1 MKVVRKRR
9 QSEASSGL
17 PRRGR
22 LSCEYQAYV
31 PDPLVGRAIVS
42 EGAVAAEVA
51 DAEAAITRLN
61 LEARALVD
69 TEALAR
75 LLLRAEC
82 VASSQIEGLGI
93 GPRRLLEAKAMP
105 ALGQKSPDSTPREGQ
120 FRRRKGR
127 TPTSSPAWRS

>member
-17 PRRGR
+17 PRKGR
-22 LSCEYQAYV
+22 LSCEHQAYV
-31 PDPLVGRAIVS
+31 PDPLVGHAIVS
-42 EGAVAAEVA
+42 DGAVAADVA

-93 GPRRLLEAKAMP
+93 GPRRLLEAEAMP
-105 ALGQKSPDSTPREGQ
+105 ALGQKGSDSTPREGQ
-120 FRRRKGR
+120 LSRRKGR
-127 TPTSSPAWRS
+127 RPTSSPAWRS